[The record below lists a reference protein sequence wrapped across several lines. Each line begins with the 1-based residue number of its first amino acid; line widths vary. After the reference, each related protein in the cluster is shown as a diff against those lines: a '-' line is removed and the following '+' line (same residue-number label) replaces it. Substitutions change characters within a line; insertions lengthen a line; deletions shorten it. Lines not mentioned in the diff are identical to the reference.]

1 MSRLGTIFA
10 GIDRP
15 LIAMAH
21 VPALP
26 GTPLYDPDGGIP
38 RMVDAV
44 AADVAVIVEAG
55 FDGVLFCNE
64 NDRPYRLSAGLEAA
78 AVMSRIITECRPST
92 IPFGVDYLW
101 DARCALAVAVGTEA
115 HFMREVCTGVWESDM
130 GLLQPDAAETL
141 RERSRLRRDDLAV
154 LMNVTPEFASPI
166 GSRSAALTVR
176 IEAWTRSVT
185 FTRDRSARSSPRH
198 PRRSAPRPSCAS
210 AGGAGR
216 SGCRD

>member
-55 FDGVLFCNE
+55 FDGVLFCN
-64 NDRPYRLSAGLEAA
+64 
-78 AVMSRIITECRPST
+78 
-92 IPFGVDYLW
+92 
-101 DARCALAVAVGTEA
+101 
-115 HFMREVCTGVWESDM
+115 
-130 GLLQPDAAETL
+130 
-141 RERSRLRRDDLAV
+141 
-154 LMNVTPEFASPI
+154 
-166 GSRSAALTVR
+166 
-176 IEAWTRSVT
+176 
-185 FTRDRSARSSPRH
+185 
-198 PRRSAPRPSCAS
+198 
-210 AGGAGR
+210 
-216 SGCRD
+216 